1 MSNQN
6 LARLLRALTWL
17 GAALLLLMPTLT
29 WLTRVEAWPGLRGA
43 IPEGGAGDLVVLAL
57 LSPPFV
63 LVAWG
68 LVQLSGFCSKLERG
82 DHFSRAAA
90 NALQRFGWALVAAA
104 ALLPFSRIAVRAY
117 AMGGGWDAVALGFF
131 RTMPVLATAMGLIL
145 GLIVIVFA
153 AILEQATALAEENAR
168 FV

>member
-1 MSNQN
+1 MSNLR
-6 LARLLRALTWL
+6 LAPTLKVLTWI
-17 GAALLLLMPTLT
+17 GAGLLLLMPVLT
-29 WLTRVEAWPGLRGA
+29 WLSRSDAWPGFRGNFPA
-43 IPEGGAGDLVVLAL
+43 AGVGDPIVLLL

-68 LVQLSGFCSKLERG
+68 LVQLSGFCSKIERG
-82 DHFSRAAA
+82 EQFSRAAA
-90 NALQRFGWALVAAA
+90 VALQRFGWSLVAAS
-104 ALLPFSRIAVRAY
+104 ALLPLTRIAVRAY
-117 AMGGGWDAVALGFF
+117 LFGDWAAVAQSFA